1 MSYLININNVTKF
14 NPNATLAAEGL
25 KSSAQITM
33 QMKLVPGKQTRLCNR
48 RLVIEYKIQNSL
60 YQSLSDKKSPFITST
75 ACFQATQSNIFHIKS
90 ANSLRRNQTDQAA
103 LESSSWNLEKD
114 E

>member
-60 YQSLSDKKSPFITST
+60 YQSLSDKKVLSLLQLLAFKQHKATSFI
-75 ACFQATQSNIFHIKS
+75 
-90 ANSLRRNQTDQAA
+90 
-103 LESSSWNLEKD
+103 
-114 E
+114 